1 LLAYSAH
8 SRQMILSNTESLR
21 RKLDFL
27 LLMHTEG
34 SGKLNI
40 SMQLVATS
48 DLRNHAFAIA
58 LNLTQRRVLFLCCLQ
73 AALVAIK
80 KINRSFTV
88 TKPLLMQFKKVCS
101 PAHACLTGIVFIFCW
116 LICIYNSTNL
126 VHDRKTTVCL
136 KKNRTAIRLI

>member
-1 LLAYSAH
+1 
-8 SRQMILSNTESLR
+8 
-21 RKLDFL
+21 
-27 LLMHTEG
+27 MHTEG

-58 LNLTQRRVLFLCCLQ
+58 LNLNTQRRVLFLCCLQ

-136 KKNRTAIRLI
+136 KKTGPLYD